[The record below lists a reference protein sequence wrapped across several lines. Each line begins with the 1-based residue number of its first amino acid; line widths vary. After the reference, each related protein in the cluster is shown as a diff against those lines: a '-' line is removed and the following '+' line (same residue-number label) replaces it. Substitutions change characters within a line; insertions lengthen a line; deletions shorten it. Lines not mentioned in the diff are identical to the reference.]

1 MNKIIK
7 INEVCKLTGLSKSS
21 IYRGVRDFP
30 TPFPQPIKLGVRSSG
45 WLLCEIQDWIQQ
57 RMEAR

>member
-1 MNKIIK
+1 MKNNNQIIK
-7 INEVCKLTGLSKSS
+7 IDEVAKLTRLSKSS
-21 IYRGVRDFP
+21 IYRIKG
-30 TPFPQPIKLGVRSSG
+30 FPQPIKLGVRSSG

>member
-1 MNKIIK
+1 MKKNNQIIK
-7 INEVCKLTGLSKSS
+7 IDEVVKLTRLSKSS
-21 IYRGVRDFP
+21 IYRKING
-30 TPFPQPIKLGVRSSG
+30 FPQPIKLGVRSSG